1 MIPWL
6 STFFKVSKENN
17 TEFEKAAEA
26 VEIPKLNPSEEE
38 KSDNQGGPEKLD
50 DSEFTGEENDINNL
64 LEDESGESIRE
75 ISNKLEGKDSDNL
88 SDSIDSLDTTDDT
101 ENNTDSMESLLS
113 DDSLDNIGGETLQ
126 DSSDDL

>member
-1 MIPWL
+1 M

-26 VEIPKLNPSEEE
+26 VEIPKHNLSEEE

-75 ISNKLEGKDSDNL
+75 ISNKLEKQLCLLNSL
-88 SDSIDSLDTTDDT
+88 SLR
-101 ENNTDSMESLLS
+101 LS
-113 DDSLDNIGGETLQ
+113 SYKAEIHR
-126 DSSDDL
+126 